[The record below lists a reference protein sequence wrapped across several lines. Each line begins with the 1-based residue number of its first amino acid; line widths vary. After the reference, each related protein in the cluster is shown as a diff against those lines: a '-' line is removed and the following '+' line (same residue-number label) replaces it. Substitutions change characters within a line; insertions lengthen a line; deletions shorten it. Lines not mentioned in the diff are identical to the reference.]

1 MEKRV
6 LLAAL
11 ISGAIVIVWFLL
23 FPAPRST
30 PRPVTTAA
38 PTVTAATPVPGGVNT
53 THAAAATGPVPAAAR
68 GAAATEVKLEGA
80 GWRAVVDTRGGV
92 LRSVVLPAY
101 TDAAGRPLELVR
113 EGGMPPLQMAAA
125 GPWNEEPYAITQR
138 ADEVW
143 LRWSDGRGNW
153 VEKRLG
159 VGKGKYS
166 LTVDVRAGGG
176 AAVDGVVVAS
186 GLASTAKQDT
196 RTQLAGSEAVVRVNG
211 KLTRVSP
218 AKLPSPQRVS
228 GAVEFAGV
236 QDQYFLL
243 ALLPDSLLEAVSASA
258 AAGAQGPVAQVA
270 VLGSEGIVRGA
281 LYLGP
286 KEHATLA
293 AYGRGMEET
302 ISFGIFSFL
311 SVGFLVALRWIY
323 AWAQNWGFAIVVL
336 TAAIRVLLFPLNHK
350 SAVAMKR
357 MQTLQPKIK
366 AIQGRYQERAKK
378 DPKARER
385 MNQETMELYRK
396 EGVNPMGGCLPMLI
410 QLPILWALYSLFS
423 VAIELR
429 HAPFMLWIKDLSLK
443 DPTYITPILMT
454 ATMVAQQLLAPQ
466 VGDPAQRRMFMLM
479 PFIFGFM
486 FINFPAGLVLY
497 WLVNNVLTIAQQ
509 MLTQRMMD
517 ATKPA
522 Q

>member
-11 ISGAIVIVWFLL
+11 LSGAIVIVWFLL
-23 FPAPRST
+23 FPAPRT
-30 PRPVTTAA
+30 APRPATAVA
-38 PTVTAATPVPGGVNT
+38 PTVTAAIPVPGAAG
-53 THAAAATGPVPAAAR
+53 THAAVATGPAPAAAR
-68 GAAATEVKLEGA
+68 GAAATDVKLEGA

-101 TDAAGRPLELVR
+101 TDAAGKPLELMR
-113 EGGMPPLQMAAA
+113 EGGVLPLQMAAV
-125 GPWNEEPYAITQR
+125 GPWNEEPYVITQR
-138 ADEVW
+138 ADEVF
-143 LRWSDGRGNW
+143 LRWSDGLGNW
-153 VEKRLG
+153 VEKRLS
-159 VGKGKYS
+159 VGKGKYA
-166 LTVDVRAGGG
+166 LVVDVRAGGG

-211 KLTRVSP
+211 KLTRVGP
-218 AKLPSPQRVS
+218 AKLSSPQRVS
-228 GAVEFAGV
+228 GAIEFAGV
-236 QDQYFLL
+236 QDQYFLI

-270 VLGSEGIVRGA
+270 VLGSEGVVRGT
-281 LYLGP
+281 LYLGA

-323 AWAQNWGFAIVVL
+323 AWAQNWGLAIVVL

-366 AIQGRYQERAKK
+366 AIQERYQERAKK

-517 ATKPA
+517 AAKPA

>member
-23 FPAPRST
+23 FPAPRT
-30 PRPVTTAA
+30 APRHATTAA
-38 PTVTAATPVPGGVNT
+38 PTVTAAIPVTGAGSTPVV
-53 THAAAATGPVPAAAR
+53 AATGPAPAAAR
-68 GAAATEVKLEGA
+68 GAAAMELKLEGA
-80 GWRAVVDTRGGV
+80 GWRVVVDTLGGV
-92 LRSVVLPAY
+92 LRSVVLLAY
-101 TDAAGRPLELVR
+101 TDAAGKPLELVR
-113 EGGMPPLQMAAA
+113 EGGVPPLQMAAV

-138 ADEVW
+138 ADDIW

-159 VGKGKYS
+159 VGKGKYA
-166 LTVDVRAGGG
+166 LAVDVRAGGA

-228 GAVEFAGV
+228 GAIEFAGV

-243 ALLPDSLLEAVSASA
+243 ALLPEGSLEAVSASA
-258 AAGAQGPVAQVA
+258 AAGVQGPVAQVA
-270 VLGSEGIVRGA
+270 ALGSEGIVRGT
-281 LYLGP
+281 LYLGA

-323 AWAQNWGFAIVVL
+323 GWAQNWGLAIVVL

-378 DPKARER
+378 DPKSRER

-454 ATMVAQQLLAPQ
+454 ATMVAQQLLSPQ

-517 ATKPA
+517 GTKPA

>member
-23 FPAPRST
+23 FPAPRPA
-30 PRPVTTAA
+30 PRPATATTPVVTAPVAA
-38 PTVTAATPVPGGVNT
+38 PEAVTRATAP
-53 THAAAATGPVPAAAR
+53 AVPAPPAAR
-68 GAAATEVKLEGA
+68 GTAAEVKLEGP
-80 GWRAVVDTRGGV
+80 GWRTVVDTRGAV
-92 LRSVVLPAY
+92 LRSVVLTAY
-101 TDAAGRPLELVR
+101 TDAAGKPLELVR
-113 EGGMPPLQMAAA
+113 EGGGLPLAMASA
-125 GPWNEEPYAITQR
+125 GAWNEEPYVVTQR
-138 ADEVW
+138 ADGVE
-143 LRWSDGRGNW
+143 LRWSDGLGNW
-153 VEKRLG
+153 VEKRLS
-159 VGKGKYS
+159 VGKGEYA
-166 LTVDVRAGGG
+166 LNVDVRAGG
-176 AAVDGVVVAS
+176 AAAAGVVVAS
-186 GLASTAKQDT
+186 GLASAAKQDT
-196 RTQLAGSEAVVRVNG
+196 RQQLAGSEAVVRVNG
-211 KLTRVSP
+211 KLARVNP
-218 AKLPSPQRVS
+218 AKLPAPQRIS
-228 GAVEFAGV
+228 GALEFAGV
-236 QDQYFLL
+236 EDQYFLL
-243 ALLPDSLLEAVSASA
+243 ALLPDDPLEAVTVSA
-258 AAGAQGPVAQVA
+258 AASPQGAVAQVA
-270 VLGSEGIVRGA
+270 ALGSEGGVRGT
-281 LYLGP
+281 LYLGA

-293 AYGRGMEET
+293 AYGRGLEST
-302 ISFGIFSFL
+302 ISFGVFSFL

-323 AWAQNWGFAIVVL
+323 GWAQNWGLAIVVL

-366 AIQGRYQERAKK
+366 AIQERYQERAKK

-423 VAIELR
+423 AAIELR
-429 HAPFMLWIKDLSLK
+429 HAPFIFWIKDLSLK
-443 DPTYITPILMT
+443 DPTYVTPILMT
-454 ATMVAQQLLAPQ
+454 ATMVVQQLLAPQ

-497 WLVNNVLTIAQQ
+497 WLVNNILTIAQQ

-517 ATKPA
+517 ANAPA